1 MIAIQ
6 AGPKHRIIE
15 RDGTLRPNQA
25 TLPGPLLTSIGPRHR
40 QRLPHLPR
48 HLRAGAQRRD
58 LRSAAVTTAAGFE
71 RHWQTNHLGASCSR
85 TCSRAHRERGVARPP
100 RPRRA
105 PDDASFDARP
115 EDFDPVVAGAQSKTA
130 NVLFVVALV
139 RRGAS
144 SFSLHPGGIR
154 TNYVDALAV
163 MRKRGVFGA
172 DNEPVAN
179 GEIVWKMVEQGAST
193 TIIAMFDP
201 SLQGRNGAYLNDG
214 RIDDDAV
221 MPYAVDQAKLSGFGS

>member
-1 MIAIQ
+1 M
-6 AGPKHRIIE
+6 
-15 RDGTLRPNQA
+15 
-25 TLPGPLLTSIGPRHR
+25 
-40 QRLPHLPR
+40 
-48 HLRAGAQRRD
+48 
-58 LRSAAVTTAAGFE
+58 
-71 RHWQTNHLGASCSR
+71 
-85 TCSRAHRERGVARPP
+85 
-100 RPRRA
+100 
-105 PDDASFDARP
+105 
-115 EDFDPVVAGAQSKTA
+115 
-130 NVLFVVALV
+130 
-139 RRGAS
+139 
-144 SFSLHPGGIR
+144 HPGGIR